1 MALSVLLVGN
11 FFRCNIYDMKKKI
24 IYIRLF
30 SIIGI
35 ICVLGFI
42 VGVVV
47 GLFNV
52 EDMVQNKEGYTN
64 NGLDI
69 HNNLS
74 FGSGGVGGYSG
85 VEGQGGDGVAEK
97 WGYGWGDNVIKQF
110 LKLQSTLNPKFV
122 FNVDDMQKYIS
133 KDEVNQFL
141 TNGIWH
147 WSDETKKQYLNY
159 INNDPRSKDWVDAS
173 FDMKILQTAYSE
185 KAIKKLLGGG
195 GCGDVKR
202 NKIGVFIAEDDHGLL
217 YEGREKDGSGIRT
230 FGMNSG
236 SLTNGNC
243 CYDLLV

>member
-1 MALSVLLVGN
+1 
-11 FFRCNIYDMKKKI
+11 MKKKI

-35 ICVLGFI
+35 IFILGFI

-52 EDMVQNKEGYTN
+52 EAMVQNKEGYTN

-74 FGSGGVGGYSG
+74 FGSGGNGSGGGYD
-85 VEGQGGDGVAEK
+85 DGVAEK
-97 WGYGWGDNVIKQF
+97 WGYGWGDDVIKQF
-110 LKLQSTLNPKFV
+110 LGLQSSINPEFV

-141 TNGIWH
+141 VNGKWD

-159 INNDPRSKDWVDAS
+159 INNDPRSKDWVDAE

-185 KAIKKLLGGG
+185 KAIQKLLGGQ
-195 GCGDVKR
+195 GCGGVKR
-202 NKIGVFIAEDDHGLL
+202 NKIGVFIAEEDHGVL

-230 FGMNSG
+230 FGENSG
-236 SLTNGNC
+236 LLTNGNC